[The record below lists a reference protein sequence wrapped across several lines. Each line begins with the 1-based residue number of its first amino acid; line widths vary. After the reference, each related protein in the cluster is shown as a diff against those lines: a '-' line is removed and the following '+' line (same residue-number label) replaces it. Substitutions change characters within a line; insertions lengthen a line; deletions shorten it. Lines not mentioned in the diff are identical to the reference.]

1 MKKSFF
7 AVLMPLLALT
17 MTLTSCSDKPVV
29 PAQLPAPIQSFVKQ
43 TFPEQTISYAQKDLS
58 LMGWKYEVVLNS
70 GTIIEFDTDHQ
81 WDKID
86 CLMASVPLTAVPQPI
101 AGYVTANFPGMI
113 ITSIDKESH
122 GYDVDLANG
131 LELKFDKQGAL
142 KEVDD

>member
-1 MKKSFF
+1 
-7 AVLMPLLALT
+7 
-17 MTLTSCSDKPVV
+17 
-29 PAQLPAPIQSFVKQ
+29 
-43 TFPEQTISYAQKDLS
+43 
-58 LMGWKYEVVLNS
+58 MGWKYEVVLNS

-131 LELKFDKQGAL
+131 LELKFNKQGAL
-142 KEVDD
+142 MEVDD